1 MVKQHTAT
9 ITMVQP
15 LEEVMI
21 STLQIMQIPIITLTV
36 IAIRIVVPI
45 VIIISGPE
53 VSTSTQRRWKFTMK
67 CLLKF
72 DYLEKYKKI
81 SHFMYWVNSYH
92 WLNWRSL
99 N

>member
-21 STLQIMQIPIITLTV
+21 STLQIMQDTILTLTL
-36 IAIRIVVPI
+36 IAIRILVPI

-53 VSTSTQRRWKFTMK
+53 VHPSAQRRWKFTMK

-72 DYLEKYKKI
+72 DYLGK
-81 SHFMYWVNSYH
+81 
-92 WLNWRSL
+92 
-99 N
+99 